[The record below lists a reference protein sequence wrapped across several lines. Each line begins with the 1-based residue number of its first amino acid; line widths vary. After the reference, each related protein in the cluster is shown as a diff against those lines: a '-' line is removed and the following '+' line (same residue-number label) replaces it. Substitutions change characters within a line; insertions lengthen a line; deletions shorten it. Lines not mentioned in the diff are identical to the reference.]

1 MILLRAAESRE
12 LDRLSQERYRVDSP
26 ALMTRAGEAVAD
38 KLLEHFPAAAR
49 AGVLTVCG
57 KGNNGGDAM
66 VAARRLGQRG
76 VKVRVALVGSAGD
89 LKGDALRAHDE
100 LARAGGVIVQTPGES
115 DLEAAYGK
123 RPGAI
128 VDGIFGT
135 GLNAP
140 VRGVACA
147 AIERMNAL
155 GAPIVAIDIASGV
168 DSDSG
173 AIMGVAARAALTV
186 TFGYAKFGHV
196 SYPGAE
202 HCGELEI
209 AEIGFASEAIGEIAP
224 RGRFYQAADARA
236 HLKPRAIDANK
247 GNFGHPIIIAGSRG
261 KSGAAILA
269 SRAALRSGAGL
280 VTAAIPESIQAIV
293 ASAQAELM
301 TEAIAEREGHFAGA
315 AAAATLAH
323 LLAGKSAIVFG
334 PGAGMNDDTKDLLKW
349 LLREGVAPERP
360 MLIDADGLNALAA
373 IGPAKAAAAAGPIVM
388 TPHPGEMAR
397 LLGSSAAEVNTN
409 RIGAARK
416 LAELTGASVLLKGA
430 RSVIADAS
438 GRVTINS
445 SGNPGMATPGIG
457 DALSGIVGALMAAKM
472 EPFEALALGVF
483 LHGHAADRVA
493 KRIGA
498 VGYIA
503 DDLISELPAARA
515 SLAG

>member
-1 MILLRAAESRE
+1 MILLTAAESRE
-12 LDRLSQERYRVDSP
+12 LDRLSQTRYGVDSY
-26 ALMTRAGEAVAD
+26 ALMTRAGEVVAD
-38 KLLEHFPAAAR
+38 KLIERCPDAAR
-49 AGVLTVCG
+49 AGVLAVCG

-66 VAARRLGQRG
+66 VAARRLGQCG
-76 VKVRVALVGSAGD
+76 VQVRVALLGSGSD

-100 LARAGGVIVQTPGES
+100 LLAAGGTIVQAPDES
-115 DLEAAYGK
+115 DLEAAFGA

-128 VDGIFGT
+128 IDGIFGT

-140 VRGVACA
+140 VRGVARA
-147 AIERMNAL
+147 AIERMNAS

-173 AIMGVAARAALTV
+173 AILGTAVRAALTV

-209 AEIGFASEAIGEIAP
+209 AEIGFAAAAIRDLAP
-224 RGRFYQAADARA
+224 RGRFYQAADAREY
-236 HLKPRAIDANK
+236 LKPRAVDANK

-269 SRAALRSGAGL
+269 SRAALRAGAGL
-280 VTAAIPESIQAIV
+280 VTTAIPESIQAIV
-293 ASAQAELM
+293 AGAQAELM
-301 TEAIAEREGHFAGA
+301 TEAIAEREGHFAGG
-315 AAAATLAH
+315 AAAATIAH
-323 LLAGKSAIVFG
+323 LIAGKSAIVFG
-334 PGAGMNDDTKDLLKW
+334 PGAGMNDDTKDLLTW
-349 LLREGVAPERP
+349 LLREGVSPERP

-373 IGPAKAAAAAGPIVM
+373 LGPATAATASGPLVL

-397 LLGSSAAEVNTN
+397 LLGSSAAGVNTN

-416 LAELTGASVLLKGA
+416 LAKLTGARVLLKGA
-430 RSVIADAS
+430 RSVVADAN

-445 SGNPGMATPGIG
+445 SGNPGMATPGMG

-515 SLAG
+515 SLLG

>member
-1 MILLRAAESRE
+1 M
-12 LDRLSQERYRVDSP
+12 
-26 ALMTRAGEAVAD
+26 
-38 KLLEHFPAAAR
+38 
-49 AGVLTVCG
+49 
-57 KGNNGGDAM
+57 
-66 VAARRLGQRG
+66 
-76 VKVRVALVGSAGD
+76 
-89 LKGDALRAHDE
+89 KGDALRAHDE
-100 LARAGGVIVQTPGES
+100 LIGAGGVIVQAPDES
-115 DLEAAYGK
+115 DLEAAYGT

-140 VRGVACA
+140 VRGVARA
-147 AIERMNAL
+147 AIERMNSL
-155 GAPIVAIDIASGV
+155 GAPIVAVDIASGV

-173 AIMGVAARAALTV
+173 AIMAAAARAALTV

-202 HCGELEI
+202 HCGELAI
-209 AEIGFASEAIGEIAP
+209 AEIGFAAEALREIAP
-224 RGRFYQAADARA
+224 RGRFYQAADAREF
-236 HLKPRAIDANK
+236 LKPRAVDANK

-269 SRAALRSGAGL
+269 SRAALRTGAGL
-280 VTAAIPESIQAIV
+280 VTSAIPESIQPIV
-293 ASAQAELM
+293 AGAQAELM
-301 TEAIAEREGHFAGA
+301 TEAIAEREGHFAGHD
-315 AAAATLAH
+315 AAATLAH
-323 LLAGKSAIVFG
+323 LIAGKSAIVFG
-334 PGAGMNDDTKDLLKW
+334 PGVGMNDDTKDLLTW
-349 LLREGVAPERP
+349 LLREGASPERP

-373 IGPAKAAAAAGPIVM
+373 LGPAKAAGAAGPLVM

-397 LLGSSAAEVNTN
+397 LLGSSAAEVNAN

-416 LAELTGASVLLKGA
+416 LAELTRATVLLKGA
-430 RSVIADAS
+430 CSVIADAS
-438 GRVTINS
+438 GRVTVNS
-445 SGNPGMATPGIG
+445 SGNPGMATPGMG

-493 KRIGA
+493 KRIGE

-515 SLAG
+515 SLIR